1 MLFKY
6 FIDKDTNQSVSIN
19 PNRVKYVRE
28 TSYGT
33 KVVFDDGSYLLV
45 EEDFLGTA
53 TRLSEN

>member
-19 PNRVKYVRE
+19 PNRVKYLRE

-33 KVVFDDGSYLLV
+33 KIIFDDGSYLLV
-45 EEDFLGTA
+45 DEDFLSAT
-53 TRLSEN
+53 TRLSEV